1 MKKMNL
7 LILPMILLVSGS
19 CDPVNDENSL
29 RPRPD
34 SPESITY
41 CDAADVPVIHTV
53 DESDYTV
60 YYIDS
65 ENGSDSNDGLSESAA
80 FKSFSPVAGL
90 SKPEGTKILLK
101 KGCTYSGPLVLKE
114 LGGTYSKPFI
124 VDAYGEGDRPVISG
138 TGDYAV
144 LIQDD
149 NIRFRNICITNKA
162 GKRGIWVLADRGGA
176 MQNIQIHGCRFDTV
190 NWQGDMD
197 VETMELT
204 SANVTAACSN
214 DNYNKL
220 FGGVIF
226 QGPDDASTGPSWFE
240 NLFVTDNEFYKVSR
254 TGIQIYSR
262 WGDRTGR
269 GNGRNAYIDDDHNW
283 WPNRNVVFQGNEL
296 DYIGGDGIV
305 LQMTDGGFIDH
316 NRCYHANF
324 LGRSGQANVA
334 MWPYSAK
341 NIVMQF
347 NEAAYTRWE
356 NGSSDGEGLDVDI
369 ACRNTLVQYNYV
381 HHNTGGGILLCN
393 RGGDSNVG
401 ADHNGTVIRNNVFL
415 LNGGKS
421 KGSFMMLSTCVGT
434 VEAYNNIVITD
445 NENPRIIH
453 SDDWYKEGNTKELIM
468 RNNIFMSTTAVVGV
482 FDHSAID
489 YTAFENNLY
498 WNLASDFSI
507 VDPYSLMYD
516 PEISVPVDM
525 NGYDKAAMCRPGNA
539 KVFEDGFL
547 FDGMASKDFTGTPA
561 DGIKYLGA
569 FAR

>member
-41 CDAADVPVIHTV
+41 SDAADVPVIHTV

-65 ENGSDSNDGLSESAA
+65 DNGSDSNDGLSESDA

-283 WPNRNVVFQGNEL
+283 YPNRNVVFQGNEL

-347 NEAAYTRWE
+347 NEAAYEIGKAHACSSGCLGHKARRRHAGQGIDFQDVQAAVLAQNE
-356 NGSSDGEGLDVDI
+356 VAPGPAAQSQCPGGLERIFLQLPCDLVGDGCRADLLGSAVLVLADKIKEVALLGQNQNGRQG
-369 ACRNTLVQYNYV
+369 R
-381 HHNTGGGILLCN
+381 
-393 RGGDSNVG
+393 
-401 ADHNGTVIRNNVFL
+401 
-415 LNGGKS
+415 
-421 KGSFMMLSTCVGT
+421 
-434 VEAYNNIVITD
+434 
-445 NENPRIIH
+445 
-453 SDDWYKEGNTKELIM
+453 
-468 RNNIFMSTTAVVGV
+468 
-482 FDHSAID
+482 
-489 YTAFENNLY
+489 
-498 WNLASDFSI
+498 
-507 VDPYSLMYD
+507 
-516 PEISVPVDM
+516 
-525 NGYDKAAMCRPGNA
+525 
-539 KVFEDGFL
+539 
-547 FDGMASKDFTGTPA
+547 
-561 DGIKYLGA
+561 
-569 FAR
+569 